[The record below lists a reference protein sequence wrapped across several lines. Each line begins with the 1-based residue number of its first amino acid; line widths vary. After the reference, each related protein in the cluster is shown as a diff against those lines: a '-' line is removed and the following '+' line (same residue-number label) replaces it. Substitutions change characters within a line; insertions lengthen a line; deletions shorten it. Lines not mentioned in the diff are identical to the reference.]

1 MKRTTQKYLS
11 EILLA
16 EGTQLRIFVCR
27 PYLRGTEQN
36 WFFSRASRTPTNF
49 FPAILLVKRSSFAE
63 GNSDSLLKSASG
75 VPKHR
80 LSVLGPPYQDKVE
93 CCQFEGIVRQC
104 AAVYGSVRQCAAVRQ
119 YGSLPPSLGW
129 MTGHIEEKCICHLR
143 VHLEL

>member
-1 MKRTTQKYLS
+1 MKRTIQNYLS

-104 AAVYGSVRQCAAVRQ
+104 AAVRQ